1 MSTEDGNYVTREAQ
15 DEYIFSQMRV
25 SKAAGRGQGREG
37 GRELGERAGSDERPA
52 KEEDDD
58 VTERTG

>member
-25 SKAAGRGQGREG
+25 SQAGRQAEGRGGREG
-37 GRELGERAGSDERPA
+37 TRRESRE
-52 KEEDDD
+52 
-58 VTERTG
+58 